1 MRPAAG
7 PFAVGASL
15 FGLSLLLLWRGGGD
29 GDTAELRRYG
39 DAVLAGQVPY
49 RDFRLEYPPGAI
61 PFFTVPSLAEY
72 LAVSER
78 TVYDL
83 LKGEIASYKLGGARR
98 IHPSDVDLWLEQ
110 RREGGTDG

>member
-7 PFAVGASL
+7 PFAAGTSL

-49 RDFRLEYPPGAI
+49 RDFRLEYPPGA
-61 PFFTVPSLAEY
+61 S
-72 LAVSER
+72 
-78 TVYDL
+78 
-83 LKGEIASYKLGGARR
+83 ASASSRASSR
-98 IHPSDVDLWLEQ
+98 
-110 RREGGTDG
+110 